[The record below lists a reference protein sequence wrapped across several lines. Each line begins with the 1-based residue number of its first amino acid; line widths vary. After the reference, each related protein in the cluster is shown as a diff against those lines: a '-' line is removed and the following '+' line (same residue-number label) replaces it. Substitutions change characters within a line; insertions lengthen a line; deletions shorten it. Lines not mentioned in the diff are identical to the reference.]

1 MGVRVTI
8 TWDGIEEAVS
18 RLGTISERGQQ
29 NLVKLT
35 KQLSDDGTTA
45 WKEATPEGKTKQL
58 RGGEKGE
65 PAELSVTF
73 SSPTYYYKFVDEGHY
88 TPKGWR
94 RLRKVHDREV
104 MVYVKAKHRSH
115 VAGREMTPKLVDW
128 LKTNTPEYLSKFLDG
143 V

>member
-35 KQLSDDGTTA
+35 SELAKDTETA
-45 WKEATPEGKTKQL
+45 WKEATPRRTGRMQSEE
-58 RGGEKGE
+58 R
-65 PAELSVTF
+65 AEVAEMSFTLQNN
-73 SSPTYYYKFVDEGHY
+73 TYYYQFVDPGHW
-88 TPKGWR
+88 TPRGWR
-94 RLRKVHDREV
+94 TKHGYRP
-104 MVYVKAKHRSH
+104 AKRRSH
-115 VAGREMTPKLVDW
+115 VEGRFMTQKAVGFVEQNIVP
-128 LKTNTPEYLSKFLDG
+128 YLSKFLDG